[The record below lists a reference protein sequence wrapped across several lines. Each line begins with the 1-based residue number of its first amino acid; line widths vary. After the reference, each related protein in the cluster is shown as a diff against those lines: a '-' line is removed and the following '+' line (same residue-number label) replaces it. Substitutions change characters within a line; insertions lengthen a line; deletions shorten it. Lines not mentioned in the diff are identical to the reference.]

1 MLLAIDFSRV
11 RGTKVIWTL
20 HDKRRHSILH
30 PKLGIWFQSKF
41 IKRVDGCISHCQVS
55 REWADL
61 IFPMLSR
68 PHTVIPHGYYRQA
81 YPNNLTSSRRCAYG
95 TTRDS

>member
-11 RGTKVIWTL
+11 RGTKMIWTL
-20 HDKRRHSILH
+20 HDKRPQSILH

-41 IKRVDGCISHCQVS
+41 IKRLDGWISYCQVS

-61 IFPMLSR
+61 IFPMLSDR
-68 PHTVIPHGYYRQA
+68 PHTVIPHGYY
-81 YPNNLTSSRRCAYG
+81 
-95 TTRDS
+95 